1 MSSGSERGTHHS
13 LVMCILYGKNVVILY
28 FGSGSDG
35 KESGELEQTEECVPA
50 TCLPCG
56 GMNIH
61 VHQQ

>member
-1 MSSGSERGTHHS
+1 MSSGSERGTDHI

-35 KESGELEQTEECVPA
+35 KESGELEQMEECVPP